1 VITTSQLVVTLYNN
15 ILEQVMQLENSKK
28 EISTELLLA
37 REERKRLALIYNFL
51 SYDLSK
57 HELLEQAAVIALT
70 NREQLVLEHLNR
82 LYSTVE
88 EEETI
93 DKIRY
98 EIKCTQ
104 RFMKVVSRAKDEK
117 SALTFSERRMV
128 QEIIKFVVAQ
138 ARLYNQV

>member
-1 VITTSQLVVTLYNN
+1 MSQLVVSLYNN
-15 ILEQVMQLENSKK
+15 ILEQVMQLEGSKK
-28 EISTELLLA
+28 EISTEILLA

-70 NREQLVLEHLNR
+70 NREKLVLEHLNR
-82 LYSTVE
+82 LYANVGEQETV
-88 EEETI
+88 
-93 DKIRY
+93 DKIRH

-104 RFMKVVSRAKDEK
+104 RFMKVVTRAKDEK
-117 SALTFSERRMV
+117 TTLTFSERRMV

>member
-1 VITTSQLVVTLYNN
+1 MITTSQLVVTLYNN

>member
-1 VITTSQLVVTLYNN
+1 
-15 ILEQVMQLENSKK
+15 MQLENSKK

>member
-1 VITTSQLVVTLYNN
+1 MTTTSQLVVSLYNN
-15 ILEQVMQLENSKK
+15 ILEQVMQLESRKK
-28 EISTELLLA
+28 EISTEILLA

-70 NREQLVLEHLNR
+70 NREQRVLDHLNR
-82 LYSTVE
+82 LYYTVE
-88 EEETI
+88 EQETI
-93 DKIRY
+93 DKIRH

-104 RFMKVVSRAKDEK
+104 RFMKVVNRAQENK

-128 QEIIKFVVAQ
+128 QEIVKFVVAQ
-138 ARLYNQV
+138 ARLYNQL